1 MIFGK
6 GNLVE
11 NEPIRILVAE
21 DDEQMLDLLQRVLS
35 EEGYQVTAVRDGAQ
49 ALAKLEECPGFD
61 LVLTDLRMPG
71 VDGMELLRRAM
82 ARQLRQPVILMTAF
96 GTIDSAVQAMRE
108 GAYYYLAKP
117 VHIEDLLEIVGSA
130 ADVVRQQRGAEL
142 AVTAGDSFFPIV
154 FRSPS
159 MAALLKMAHE
169 VAASSATVLVTGS
182 SGTGK
187 ELLARAIH
195 GLSPRASRPF
205 VAVDC
210 NAIPETLLESELFGH
225 RRGAFTG
232 ATSDKRGLV
241 EEAGEGTLF
250 LDEIGNLSLVVQAK
264 LLRFL
269 QERRFR
275 RVGDTE
281 ERVVNVRVISAS
293 NKDLREGAERGDF
306 REDLF
311 YRLSVIPLRI
321 PDLKDRREDI
331 APLAYHFVRKFNSG
345 YKIEGIRKDAL
356 ELLLEYP
363 WPGNVRQIENVIERA
378 VILRKAGLIQPRD
391 LPEEIAARTAPPSAR
406 SLEETERDYIQQLL
420 RECNGNQTQVSRIL
434 GINRRTLYRK
444 LRKYNSEPEGEE
456 PG

>member
-1 MIFGK
+1 M
-6 GNLVE
+6 
-11 NEPIRILVAE
+11 
-21 DDEQMLDLLQRVLS
+21 S
-35 EEGYQVTAVRDGAQ
+35 TA
-49 ALAKLEECPGFD
+49 L
-61 LVLTDLRMPG
+61 
-71 VDGMELLRRAM
+71 
-82 ARQLRQPVILMTAF
+82 
-96 GTIDSAVQAMRE
+96 
-108 GAYYYLAKP
+108 
-117 VHIEDLLEIVGSA
+117 
-130 ADVVRQQRGAEL
+130 
-142 AVTAGDSFFPIV
+142 
-154 FRSPS
+154 
-159 MAALLKMAHE
+159 
-169 VAASSATVLVTGS
+169 
-182 SGTGK
+182 
-187 ELLARAIH
+187 
-195 GLSPRASRPF
+195 
-205 VAVDC
+205 AVDC

-225 RRGAFTG
+225 RRGSFTG

-250 LDEIGNLSLVVQAK
+250 LDEIGNISPVVQAK

-281 ERVVNVRVISAS
+281 ERAANVRLISAT
-293 NKDLREGAERGDF
+293 NTDLNLAVEKGTF

-331 APLAYHFVRKFNSG
+331 APLAYHFVRKFNTG

-391 LPEEIAARTAPPSAR
+391 LPEEIASRTAPPSAK
-406 SLEETERDYIQQLL
+406 SLEETEREYILQLL

-444 LRKYNSEPEGEE
+444 LRKYNAEAAGAEE
-456 PG
+456 PS

>member
-1 MIFGK
+1 MDK
-6 GNLVE
+6 DK
-11 NEPIRILVAE
+11 IRILVAE
-21 DDEQMLDLLQRVLS
+21 DDEQMVDLLVRVLG
-35 EEGYQVTAVRDGAQ
+35 EEGYEVTAVRDGAQ
-49 ALAKLEECPGFD
+49 ALAKLEQDPGFD

-96 GTIDSAVQAMRE
+96 GSIESAVQAMRE
-108 GAYYYLAKP
+108 GAYHYLAKP

-130 ADVVRQQRGAEL
+130 ADVVRQQRGAES
-142 AVTAGDSFFPIV
+142 AIPGGNASFFPIV
-154 FRSPS
+154 FRSAS
-159 MAALLKMAHE
+159 MASLLKMAYE
-169 VAASSATVLVTGS
+169 VAASSASVLITGS

-195 GLSPRASRPF
+195 GLSPRASKPF

-241 EEAGEGTLF
+241 EEASEGTLF
-250 LDEIGNLSLVVQAK
+250 LDEIGNISPVVQAK

-281 ERVVNVRVISAS
+281 ERVVNVRLISAS
-293 NKDLREGAERGDF
+293 NRDLREAVEQGDF

-363 WPGNVRQIENVIERA
+363 WPGNVRQIENVVERA

-391 LPEEIAARTAPPSAR
+391 LPEEITTRTAMPAAK
-406 SLEETERDYIQQLL
+406 SLEETERDYILQLL

-444 LRKYNSEPEGEE
+444 LRKYSSEVGSEE
-456 PG
+456 PS

>member
-1 MIFGK
+1 MDGDS
-6 GNLVE
+6 
-11 NEPIRILVAE
+11 IRILVAE
-21 DDEQMLDLLQRVLS
+21 DDEQMLDLLQRVLGD
-35 EEGYQVTAVRDGAQ
+35 EGYDVTAVRNG
-49 ALAKLEECPGFD
+49 ALALARLDEKPSFD

-71 VDGMELLRRAM
+71 LDGMELLRRAM

-96 GTIDSAVQAMRE
+96 GSIESAVEAMRE
-108 GAYYYLAKP
+108 GAYHYLAKP
-117 VHIEDLLEIVGSA
+117 VDIEDLLEIVGSA
-130 ADVVRQQRGAEL
+130 AARVRQQRAAE
-142 AVTAGDSFFPIV
+142 ASVPPSDTAFFPIV
-154 FRSPS
+154 FRSAP
-159 MAALLKMAHE
+159 MAELLGVARE
-169 VAASSATVLVTGS
+169 VAASAASVLITGS

-232 ATSDKRGLV
+232 ATADRRGLA
-241 EEAGEGTLF
+241 EEANEGTLF
-250 LDEIGNLSLVVQAK
+250 LDEIGNLTAVVQAK

-275 RVGDTE
+275 RVGASE
-281 ERVVNVRVISAS
+281 ERAVNVRVISAS
-293 NKDLREGAERGDF
+293 NRDLRSLVEKGSF

-311 YRLSVIPLRI
+311 YRLSVIPLKI

-345 YKIEGIRKDAL
+345 YKIEGIRQDAL
-356 ELLLEYP
+356 DLLLGHP

-391 LPEEIAARTAPPSAR
+391 LPEEIAARSATPSGK
-406 SLEETERDYIQQLL
+406 SLEETERDYILQLL
-420 RECNGNQTQVSRIL
+420 RECTGNQSRVARIL

-444 LRKYNSEPEGEE
+444 LRKYNAVSGDE
-456 PG
+456 

>member
-1 MIFGK
+1 MDK
-6 GNLVE
+6 DK
-11 NEPIRILVAE
+11 IRILVAE
-21 DDEQMLDLLQRVLS
+21 DDEQMVDLLVRVLG
-35 EEGYQVTAVRDGAQ
+35 EEGYEVTAVRDGAQ
-49 ALAKLEECPGFD
+49 ALAKLEQDPGFD

-96 GTIDSAVQAMRE
+96 GSIESAVQAMRE
-108 GAYYYLAKP
+108 GAYHYLAKP

-130 ADVVRQQRGAEL
+130 ADVVRQQRGAES
-142 AVTAGDSFFPIV
+142 AIPGGNASFFPIV
-154 FRSPS
+154 FRSAS
-159 MAALLKMAHE
+159 MASLLKMAYE
-169 VAASSATVLVTGS
+169 VAASSASVLITGS

-195 GLSPRASRPF
+195 GLSPRASKPF

-241 EEAGEGTLF
+241 EEASEGTLF
-250 LDEIGNLSLVVQAK
+250 LDEIGNISQVVQAK

-281 ERVVNVRVISAS
+281 ERVVNVRLISAS
-293 NKDLREGAERGDF
+293 NRDLREAVEQGDF

-363 WPGNVRQIENVIERA
+363 WPGNVRQIENVVERA

-391 LPEEIAARTAPPSAR
+391 LPEEITTRTAMPAAK
-406 SLEETERDYIQQLL
+406 SLEETERDYILQLL

-444 LRKYNSEPEGEE
+444 LRKYSSEVGSEE
-456 PG
+456 PS